1 MPHRTDVAAAA
12 AQADE
17 AAASFAGQ
25 GMEKEWAI
33 SRCMARHYRQQA
45 SCAGGADCPDAD

>member
-33 SRCMARHYRQQA
+33 SRCMASHYKQA
-45 SCAGGADCPDAD
+45 LANQEEQ